1 MTMSMNDKLKAAL
14 HRRAGSLTMWG
25 APVVVAALLIIP
37 VCAGAQQIGRPK
49 VPVLGKIVANGPT
62 KGAFTGVIQ
71 TLDRHNNVLEV
82 GSADGTDVAIFPIS
96 KKVKVSSIEGRKLK
110 LAALTPGLNVIVTY
124 EQQGGK
130 RTVQE
135 ITILTKATT
144 DKKSGNAS

>member
-1 MTMSMNDKLKAAL
+1 MNDELKAAL
-14 HRRAGSLTMWG
+14 RRRLASLMMWG
-25 APVVVAALLIIP
+25 ALVAVAVLLIIP
-37 VCAGAQQIGRPK
+37 VFAGAQQIGRPK

-144 DKKSGNAS
+144 GKKSVNAS

>member
-1 MTMSMNDKLKAAL
+1 MKMSMNNKFKEAL
-14 HRRAGSLTMWG
+14 RQRAGSLMMWS
-25 APVVVAALLIIP
+25 APVMVAALLIIP
-37 VCAGAQQIGRPK
+37 VRAGAQQIGRPK

-62 KGAFTGVIQ
+62 RGAFTGVIQ

-82 GSADGTDVAIFPIS
+82 GSANGTDVAIFPIS

-135 ITILTKATT
+135 ITILTKAST